1 MQMLTLVALK
11 KEDLNPYDTQ
21 GRSQEFLFVGAKC
34 DANTFIKTTSTHIYI
49 HIRALFYYI
58 YTYARFFIIYTH
70 FLFDKLYIY
79 TKKKGV

>member
-1 MQMLTLVALK
+1 MPYILLVTS
-11 KEDLNPYDTQ
+11 TQ
-21 GRSQEFLFVGAKC
+21 GRSQEFLFGGAKC

-58 YTYARFFIIYTH
+58 YIH

-79 TKKKGV
+79 TKKKKEFSIFNQNYL